1 MNKTLLKISA
11 VIVAG
16 LCWLSPAQAQAA
28 DNTSVVDSLALN
40 SYEQRKPALD
50 LANAAAYKK
59 GLTLE
64 ALGAA
69 CKLLP
74 VRIGAVLTGQA
85 PLEKATQTC
94 LEKELDLKAST
105 LAPLATPPVRWQ
117 SGAIYRL
124 HEAVEVYG
132 PSLQR
137 WMNER
142 FGDTIMSAIDFTV
155 IAEETKGSHG
165 ERRIRISFDG
175 KALPYSTDE
184 GWKPAAP

>member
-1 MNKTLLKISA
+1 MNKTLLKVSA

-16 LCWLSPAQAQAA
+16 LCWISPAQAT
-28 DNTSVVDSLALN
+28 DRTSVVDSLALD
-40 SYEQRKPALD
+40 SYEQRKPTLD
-50 LANAAAYKK
+50 LANKAAIKK

-64 ALGAA
+64 ALGSA

-74 VRIGAVLTGQA
+74 VRIGAILTGQA
-85 PLEKATQTC
+85 PLEKSTQEC
-94 LEKELDLKAST
+94 LEKELDLKAGS
-105 LAPLATPPVRWQ
+105 LAPLAPPPVRWQ
-117 SGAIYRL
+117 TGAIYRM

-132 PSLQR
+132 PAIQR

-142 FGDTIMSAIDFTV
+142 FGDMIMSAIDFDIIV
-155 IAEETKGSHG
+155 QETKGSHG
-165 ERRIRISFDG
+165 ERRIRIIFDG

>member
-1 MNKTLLKISA
+1 MKTSLLKVSTM
-11 VIVAG
+11 IVAG
-16 LCWLSPAQAQAA
+16 LCFIAPAQAT
-28 DNTSVVDSLALN
+28 DNTSVVDSLALD
-40 SYEQRKPALD
+40 SYEQRKPTLD
-50 LANAAAYKK
+50 VANKAAIKK

-64 ALGAA
+64 DMGKA
-69 CKLLP
+69 CKLLT
-74 VRIGAVLTGQA
+74 VRVGAILTGQA
-85 PLEKATQTC
+85 PLEKSSQAC
-94 LEKELDLKAST
+94 LEKELDLKAGT
-105 LAPLATPPVRWQ
+105 LAPLAAPPVRWQ

-142 FGDTIMSAIDFTV
+142 FGDAIMSAIDFVV

-165 ERRIRISFDG
+165 ERRIRITFDG
-175 KALPYSTDE
+175 KALPYSNDE